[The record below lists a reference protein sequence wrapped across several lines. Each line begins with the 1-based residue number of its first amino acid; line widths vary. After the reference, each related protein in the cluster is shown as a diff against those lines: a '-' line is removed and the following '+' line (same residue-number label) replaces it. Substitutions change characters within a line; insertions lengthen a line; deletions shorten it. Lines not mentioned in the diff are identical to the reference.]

1 MSITT
6 ASAHIVGATSV
17 ALGWEPSFTWVLD
30 EVVVTGLLLFALFE
44 DVFLSTVDTDFVFAC
59 IRIWRTY
66 SVSLGVA
73 LFVGFGSEAF
83 DASTSAS
90 SQISI
95 ESKSWWAPAL
105 ESTIKVGAVVGAS
118 SVVDSTFVDINTST
132 VNISV
137 SWAAGTYETFTVDKT
152 KLLATTVVWVA
163 WVGSAC
169 LSIFVESVSFK
180 TSAFV

>member
-1 MSITT
+1 VSVAA
-6 ASAHIVGATSV
+6 ASAYIVGAASV
-17 ALGWEPSFTWVLD
+17 TLGWKPCGSWVLD

-44 DVFLSTVDTDFVFAC
+44 DVFLSTMDTYFVFTC
-59 IRIWRTY
+59 IGIWRTY
-66 SVSLGVA
+66 SVSLSVA
-73 LFVGFGSEAF
+73 FFVGLSSEAF

-132 VNISV
+132 VNIGV
-137 SWAAGTYETFTVDKT
+137 SWAAGTDETFTVDKT
-152 KLLATTVVWVA
+152 KLLTTTVVWVA

-169 LSIFVESVSFK
+169 LSIFVKSVSFK